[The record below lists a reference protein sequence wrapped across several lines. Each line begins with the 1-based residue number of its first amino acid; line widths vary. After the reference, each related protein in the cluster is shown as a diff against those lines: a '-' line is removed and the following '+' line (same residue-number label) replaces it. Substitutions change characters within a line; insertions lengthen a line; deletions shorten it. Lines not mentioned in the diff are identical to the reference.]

1 MRQMGVRLTLAL
13 TLTLTLTLTPTLTP
27 TLTLT
32 LTLTLT
38 PSPATLAIATIART
52 LIQPL
57 VPMLGTNPNP
67 SP

>member
-27 TLTLT
+27 TLT

>member
-13 TLTLTLTLTPTLTP
+13 TLTLTLTPTLTP
-27 TLTLT
+27 TLT

>member
-13 TLTLTLTLTPTLTP
+13 TLTLTLTPTLTP
-27 TLTLT
+27 TLT

-57 VPMLGTNPNP
+57 VPMLGTHPNP